1 MGIGIGSGARGHT
14 ITVTKPP
21 PRFPTANPIAHNRR
35 PRRMVAKPPQKMY
48 DKNISHFEQ

>member
-1 MGIGIGSGARGHT
+1 MGIGIGPKARPDT
-14 ITVTKPP
+14 ITVTKTP

-35 PRRMVAKPPQKMY
+35 PLYMVAKPPQKMY